1 MGKHNKKMNFS
12 LASLLVLL
20 NAGLGFSGHYYSS
33 YGRSRPSKNVFNT
46 LATDSRFSTLV
57 AAVTAAGLTEKAI
70 SDLGPL
76 TIFAPTNDAFAKIP
90 EDTLNG
96 LLGDVPALTEIL
108 LRHVVPG
115 KVVRLYSSSQIV
127 DNAGGSQLTINGY
140 SVASTA

>member
-1 MGKHNKKMNFS
+1 M
-12 LASLLVLL
+12 
-20 NAGLGFSGHYYSS
+20 
-33 YGRSRPSKNVFNT
+33 FNT
-46 LATDSRFSTLV
+46 LASDPQFSTLV

-108 LRHVVPG
+108 FRHVVPG
-115 KVVRLYSSSQIV
+115 KSVKLYKGEERSRDGLSHLDHFRIPDS
-127 DNAGGSQLTINGY
+127 G
-140 SVASTA
+140 